1 MSIRQQLAKFKN
13 QIVTQ
18 DMVRGDMEGKVYPV
32 ARVVTKHAPQPA
44 FVEAPRVYIPA
55 AAYACGRFLSYRAAH
70 HTRRAVK
77 VLIRSKGRLIP
88 GKDAM
93 NLETFN

>member
-13 QIVTQ
+13 QIVTT
-18 DMVRGDMEGKVYPV
+18 DMVVSAMDKPYPE
-32 ARVVTKHAPQPA
+32 ARVVSRYPQQPA
-44 FVEAPRVYIPA
+44 FVEAPRVYVPA
-55 AAYACGRFLSYRAAH
+55 VAYARGRFLSYRAAH
-70 HTRRAVK
+70 HARRAVK
-77 VLIRSKGRLIP
+77 VLIRSNGRLIP

>member
-1 MSIRQQLAKFKN
+1 MSTRQQLAKFKN
-13 QIVTQ
+13 QIVTAE
-18 DMVRGDMEGKVYPV
+18 MVVSAMNKPYPETRIV
-32 ARVVTKHAPQPA
+32 SRYPQQAA

-77 VLIRSKGRLIP
+77 VLIRSKGRLTP

>member
-13 QIVTQ
+13 QAVTSE
-18 DMVRGDMEGKVYPV
+18 MVVSAMDKPYP
-32 ARVVTKHAPQPA
+32 ATRVVLRYPQQAA

-55 AAYACGRFLSYRAAH
+55 AVYTCGRFLSYRAAH

-77 VLIRSKGRLIP
+77 VLIRNKGRLIA